1 MNRSDHCTSFAFGF
15 RQKRTSFINHKLLG
29 GWAQTFFKRQD
40 IQRPTSRYSVV
51 GIAYMD
57 LSKYYYL
64 ILSEVVTLSYL
75 ANRLALSARREGG
88 NLMINNY

>member
-1 MNRSDHCTSFAFGF
+1 
-15 RQKRTSFINHKLLG
+15 
-29 GWAQTFFKRQD
+29 
-40 IQRPTSRYSVV
+40 
-51 GIAYMD
+51 MD